1 MKKYLL
7 LLPLILLTSCSSNMP
22 SWMVDYFNKVRFGNA
37 YNNIDNAKLEYNATY
52 YATDDKGNKLDE
64 VLGNCYTFYYLDK
77 EDNTNYYAYLN
88 SSY

>member
-52 YATDDKGNKLDE
+52 YATDDKGCL
-64 VLGNCYTFYYLDK
+64 LYTSPSPRD
-77 EDNTNYYAYLN
+77 
-88 SSY
+88 